1 MGKSI
6 RKSSIILQVHSMGE
20 IAGTQRTSEVEIEI
34 AKKLPFETTAFFF
47 YQWYGYVLSN
57 STIITFF
64 QLSRILCMHLILVYD
79 TPEALT
85 LTHHETKIY
94 LSTHI

>member
-20 IAGTQRTSEVEIEI
+20 IAGTQRTSEVENRDCQ
-34 AKKLPFETTAFFF
+34 KVPFDPTAFFF
-47 YQWYGYVLSN
+47 NQWYGYVLSN

-64 QLSRILCMHLILVYD
+64 QLSRILCTHLILVYD
-79 TPEALT
+79 TPEALP

>member
-20 IAGTQRTSEVEIEI
+20 IAGTQRTSEVENRGVQ
-34 AKKLPFETTAFFF
+34 KVYFDPTAFFF
-47 YQWYGYVLSN
+47 NQWYGYVLSN

-64 QLSRILCMHLILVYD
+64 QLSRILCMHLILV
-79 TPEALT
+79 
-85 LTHHETKIY
+85 
-94 LSTHI
+94 